1 MYQHQSYDFLFKLF
15 LIGDSGIGKTCM
27 MFRFCNDF
35 FQTAFIPTIGID
47 FRIKTVLLRNKRIKL
62 QIWDTAGQE
71 RFDTMTTSC
80 YRGAMGIILVYDIT
94 NYTSFNNIPKWL
106 KAIQEHANEDVEK
119 MLIGNRSDK
128 EDERVIPKE
137 RGEVIAKENNI
148 LFFETSAK
156 TGVNIDYAF
165 AKFVQNGKRGFK
177 RCQFSGYWVLRTTRL
192 HKTQKPSSDPNYIL
206 GFN

>member
-165 AKFVQNGKRGFK
+165 TKFVEAIMDKNMNVLEDQV
-177 RCQFSGYWVLRTTRL
+177 QF
-192 HKTQKPSSDPNYIL
+192 PSSSSSSLNV
-206 GFN
+206 FMCCST

>member
-1 MYQHQSYDFLFKLF
+1 MSQHQSYDFLFKLI
-15 LIGDSGIGKTCM
+15 LIGDSGVGKTCM
-27 MFRFCNDF
+27 MFRFSNDF

-94 NYTSFNNIPKWL
+94 DYTSFNNIPKWL
-106 KAIQEHANEDVEK
+106 KAIQEHANEGVEK
-119 MLIGNRSDK
+119 MLIGNRCDI

-137 RGEVIAKENNI
+137 RGEGIAKENNI

-165 AKFVQNGKRGFK
+165 TEFVEAIMDKTMNVLEERV
-177 RCQFSGYWVLRTTRL
+177 QF
-192 HKTQKPSSDPNYIL
+192 PSTSSSSNV
-206 GFN
+206 FMCCST

>member
-1 MYQHQSYDFLFKLF
+1 MSQHQSYDFLFKLI
-15 LIGDSGIGKTCM
+15 LIGDSGVGKTCM
-27 MFRFCNDF
+27 MFRFSNDF

-94 NYTSFNNIPKWL
+94 DYTSFNNIPKWL
-106 KAIQEHANEDVEK
+106 KAIQEHANEGVEK
-119 MLIGNRSDK
+119 MLIGNRCDR

-137 RGEVIAKENNI
+137 RGEGIAKENNI

-165 AKFVQNGKRGFK
+165 TEFVEAIMDKTMNVLEERV
-177 RCQFSGYWVLRTTRL
+177 QF
-192 HKTQKPSSDPNYIL
+192 PSTSSSSNV
-206 GFN
+206 FMCCST

>member
-1 MYQHQSYDFLFKLF
+1 MSQHQSYDFLFKLI
-15 LIGDSGIGKTCM
+15 LIGDSGVGKTCM
-27 MFRFCNDF
+27 MFRFSNDF

-71 RFDTMTTSC
+71 RYDTMTTSC
-80 YRGAMGIILVYDIT
+80 YRGAVGIILVYDIT

-106 KAIQEHANEDVEK
+106 KAIQEHANEGVEK
-119 MLIGNRSDK
+119 MLIGNRCDR

-137 RGEVIAKENNI
+137 RGEGIAKENNI

-165 AKFVQNGKRGFK
+165 TEFVEAIMDKTMNVLEERV
-177 RCQFSGYWVLRTTRL
+177 QF
-192 HKTQKPSSDPNYIL
+192 PSTSSSSNV
-206 GFN
+206 FMCCST

>member
-1 MYQHQSYDFLFKLF
+1 MSQHQSYDFLFKLI
-15 LIGDSGIGKTCM
+15 LIGDSGVGKTCM
-27 MFRFCNDF
+27 MFRFSNDF

-71 RFDTMTTSC
+71 RYDTMTTSC
-80 YRGAMGIILVYDIT
+80 YRGAVGIILVYDIT

-119 MLIGNRSDK
+119 MLIGNRCDK

-137 RGEVIAKENNI
+137 RGEGIAKENNI

-165 AKFVQNGKRGFK
+165 TEFVEAIMDKTMNVLEERV
-177 RCQFSGYWVLRTTRL
+177 QF
-192 HKTQKPSSDPNYIL
+192 PSTSSSSNV
-206 GFN
+206 FMCCST

>member
-1 MYQHQSYDFLFKLF
+1 MSQHQSYDFLFKLI
-15 LIGDSGIGKTCM
+15 LIGDSGVGKTCM
-27 MFRFCNDF
+27 MFRFSNDI

-94 NYTSFNNIPKWL
+94 DYTSFNNIPKWL
-106 KAIQEHANEDVEK
+106 KAIQEHANEGVEK
-119 MLIGNRSDK
+119 MLIGNRCDR

-137 RGEVIAKENNI
+137 RGEGIAK
-148 LFFETSAK
+148 AK
-156 TGVNIDYAF
+156 
-165 AKFVQNGKRGFK
+165 
-177 RCQFSGYWVLRTTRL
+177 
-192 HKTQKPSSDPNYIL
+192 
-206 GFN
+206 

>member
-1 MYQHQSYDFLFKLF
+1 
-15 LIGDSGIGKTCM
+15 
-27 MFRFCNDF
+27 
-35 FQTAFIPTIGID
+35 
-47 FRIKTVLLRNKRIKL
+47 
-62 QIWDTAGQE
+62 
-71 RFDTMTTSC
+71 
-80 YRGAMGIILVYDIT
+80 MGIILVYDIT

-165 AKFVQNGKRGFK
+165 TKFVEAIMDKNMNVLEDQV
-177 RCQFSGYWVLRTTRL
+177 QF
-192 HKTQKPSSDPNYIL
+192 PSSSSSSLNV
-206 GFN
+206 FMCCST

>member
-1 MYQHQSYDFLFKLF
+1 MSQHQSYDFLFKLI
-15 LIGDSGIGKTCM
+15 LIGDSGVGKTCM
-27 MFRFCNDF
+27 MFRFSNDF

-71 RFDTMTTSC
+71 RYDTMTTSC
-80 YRGAMGIILVYDIT
+80 YRGAVGIIIVYDIT

-119 MLIGNRSDK
+119 MLIGNRCDK

-137 RGEVIAKENNI
+137 RGEGIAKENNI

-165 AKFVQNGKRGFK
+165 TEFVEAIMDKTMNVLEERV
-177 RCQFSGYWVLRTTRL
+177 QF
-192 HKTQKPSSDPNYIL
+192 PSTSSSSNV
-206 GFN
+206 FMCCST